1 MRKTIITYKN
11 HRIYAAFVISMADA
25 KNCEKPLN
33 QKGSKHMFIN
43 GYRLVNIEH
52 LAIIYIDR
60 KFNALMGVFPNG
72 EKIEVAQCSSAE
84 DAEDKYYLLCETK
97 KKKKNIINLS

>member
-1 MRKTIITYKN
+1 MRKTKTTYKN
-11 HRIYAAFVISMADA
+11 HRIYAAFIISMADA

-60 KFNALMGVFPNG
+60 RINAIMGVFPSG

-84 DAEDKYYLLCETK
+84 DAEDKYYLLCETLK
-97 KKKKNIINLS
+97 AQKNIINLS

>member
-11 HRIYAAFVISMADA
+11 RRIYAAFIISMADA

-60 KFNALMGVFPNG
+60 KINAIMGVFPNG
-72 EKIEVAQCSSAE
+72 EEIKVAQCSSAE
-84 DAEDKYYLLCETK
+84 DAEDKYYLLCETLK
-97 KKKKNIINLS
+97 AQKNIINLS

>member
-1 MRKTIITYKN
+1 
-11 HRIYAAFVISMADA
+11 
-25 KNCEKPLN
+25 
-33 QKGSKHMFIN
+33 MFIN

-60 KFNALMGVFPNG
+60 RINAIMGVFPNG

-84 DAEDKYYLLCETK
+84 DAEDKYYLLCETLK
-97 KKKKNIINLS
+97 AQKNIINLS